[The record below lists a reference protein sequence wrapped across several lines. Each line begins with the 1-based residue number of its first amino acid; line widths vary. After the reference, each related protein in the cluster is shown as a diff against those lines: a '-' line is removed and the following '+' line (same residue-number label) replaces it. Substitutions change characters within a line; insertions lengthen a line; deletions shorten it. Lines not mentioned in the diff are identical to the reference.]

1 MGERTEYEL
10 PGAQGPAYFIC
21 GIWRRNG
28 RPYDDLAAL
37 LDAAETHYREQT
49 ATAAEGLAAVR
60 RIRVEAGLGVL
71 EWTQP
76 CDGVWSAV
84 AAGGLFKYGIN
95 ETEDGRFLAAVVV
108 GPEDRRMCVVG
119 RLSDAKTVCDQWFGG
134 WLEQAGLEVRR

>member
-28 RPYDDLAAL
+28 QPYDDLAAL

-60 RIRVEAGLGVL
+60 RIRVEAGLGGVGVDAAL
-71 EWTQP
+71 RRGMVCRGRWWTVQVR
-76 CDGVWSAV
+76 DQ
-84 AAGGLFKYGIN
+84 
-95 ETEDGRFLAAVVV
+95 R
-108 GPEDRRMCVVG
+108 DRRRPILG
-119 RLSDAKTVCDQWFGG
+119 RSGSWS
-134 WLEQAGLEVRR
+134 